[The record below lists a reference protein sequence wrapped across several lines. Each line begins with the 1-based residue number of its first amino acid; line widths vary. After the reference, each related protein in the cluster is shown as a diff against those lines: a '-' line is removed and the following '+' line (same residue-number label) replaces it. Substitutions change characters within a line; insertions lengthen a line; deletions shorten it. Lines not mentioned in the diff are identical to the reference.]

1 MQLRDLSI
9 DDRRLVI
16 SMKADLSSEEY
27 REALLSNDIKTNL
40 KGLNNLLEVDP
51 DFLLLDSNFLEA
63 AYFISYVLNNK
74 SFLLKLEEL
83 TYLEEKEK
91 QRRRDAYFERE
102 RFYRGFPFDF
112 DDYLEMLELDD
123 YLLREKSYYSILDN
137 PYVIY
142 SIPYLKNIFSDYYD
156 ENKKA
161 DNYLYTILKRLSN
174 TLTITDDLV
183 AVNDIL
189 SLFDND
195 AKTITFSRRIQQ

>member
-1 MQLRDLSI
+1 M
-9 DDRRLVI
+9 
-16 SMKADLSSEEY
+16 
-27 REALLSNDIKTNL
+27 
-40 KGLNNLLEVDP
+40 
-51 DFLLLDSNFLEA
+51 FEA
-63 AYFISYVLNNK
+63 AYFISYILNNK

-137 PYVIY
+137 PYLVY

-195 AKTITFSRRIQQ
+195 DKIITFSRRI